1 MKSHILLSLCLAVLA
16 ATPLTG
22 QAQAAQPGN
31 VTITA
36 TDYGFKS
43 PEQVPSGLTAIE
55 VINEGAEV
63 HHAQLVRLAPGKTPA
78 DFAAA
83 MKADPSIRRSGPLS
97 VARMPWFRGSRDCRD
112 GPATGA
118 TSGALSCPEQGRR
131 GACGDGHGQ
140 AVHGDGDHRDPHR

>member
-16 ATPLTG
+16 STPLTG
-22 QAQAAQPGN
+22 QAQAAQPGK

-83 MKADPSIRRSGPLS
+83 MRPIRSIRRSGPRLS
-97 VARMPWFRGSRDCRD
+97 VARMPWFRGIAQL
-112 GPATGA
+112 P
-118 TSGALSCPEQGRR
+118 
-131 GACGDGHGQ
+131 
-140 AVHGDGDHRDPHR
+140 